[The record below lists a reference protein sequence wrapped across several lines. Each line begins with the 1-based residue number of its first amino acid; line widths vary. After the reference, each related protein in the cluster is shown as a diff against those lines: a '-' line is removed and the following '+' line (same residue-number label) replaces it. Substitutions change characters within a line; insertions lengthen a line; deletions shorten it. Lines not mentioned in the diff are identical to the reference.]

1 MDSDLWIS
9 RLMAAKRQFALQRAQ
24 RQHAAPAS
32 HHDRFGYDDIEPE
45 DDVRSDFPCPYCYE
59 DHDVTSLCAH
69 LEDEH
74 PFESKIVRHH
84 RVRRVTGN
92 GNHNLSYAGRDLQ
105 LQETY
110 LKVLLGNSSRSS
122 STNASS
128 TVTDSLLSSLVL
140 NLSSLEVEDTS
151 KSSAPS
157 VVENNWFKRSLP
169 SKTWK
174 LRNLKLDLRGA
185 SRPPG
190 FELRRRTFSHR
201 PRKPPNPGPAHTLG
215 DITREITC
223 LGLTWS
229 SGRPGPI
236 SLLLLWTRG
245 QRGDFFTQVS
255 QNPLNQGF
263 EPGTWGCRRNVPNHW
278 AWHPLAYT

>member
-9 RLMAAKRQFALQRAQ
+9 RLTAAKRQFALQRAQ

-32 HHDRFGYDDIEPE
+32 HHVIVIYFLN
-45 DDVRSDFPCPYCYE
+45 DV
-59 DHDVTSLCAH
+59 H
-69 LEDEH
+69 LQKH
-74 PFESKIVRHH
+74 Q

-128 TVTDSLLSSLVL
+128 TVTDSLLPSLVL
-140 NLSSLEVEDTS
+140 NLSSPEVEDAS
-151 KSSAPS
+151 KFSAPA

-174 LRNLKLDLRGA
+174 LRTVDSTLSHEER
-185 SRPPG
+185 
-190 FELRRRTFSHR
+190 ERRRRRAAVRSAFVQH
-201 PRKPPNPGPAHTLG
+201 
-215 DITREITC
+215 
-223 LGLTWS
+223 
-229 SGRPGPI
+229 
-236 SLLLLWTRG
+236 LLVT
-245 QRGDFFTQVS
+245 TI
-255 QNPLNQGF
+255 F
-263 EPGTWGCRRNVPNHW
+263 ED
-278 AWHPLAYT
+278 

>member
-9 RLMAAKRQFALQRAQ
+9 RLTAAKRQFALQRAQ

-45 DDVRSDFPCPYCYE
+45 DDLHSDFPCPYCYE
-59 DHDVTSLCAH
+59 DHDVASLCAH

-74 PFESKIVRHH
+74 PFESKIVKHQ

-128 TVTDSLLSSLVL
+128 TVTDSLLPSLVL
-140 NLSSLEVEDTS
+140 NLSSPEVEDAS
-151 KSSAPS
+151 KFSAPA

-174 LRNLKLDLRGA
+174 LRTVDSTLSHEER
-185 SRPPG
+185 
-190 FELRRRTFSHR
+190 ERRRRRAAVRSAFVQH
-201 PRKPPNPGPAHTLG
+201 
-215 DITREITC
+215 
-223 LGLTWS
+223 
-229 SGRPGPI
+229 
-236 SLLLLWTRG
+236 LLVT
-245 QRGDFFTQVS
+245 TI
-255 QNPLNQGF
+255 F
-263 EPGTWGCRRNVPNHW
+263 ED
-278 AWHPLAYT
+278 